1 MIKEYNVNIPRG
13 DKWARYMRNEAYN
26 DISLFKSSDTTTCEI
41 DLEGRSVEAAYKAY
55 LNKIKC
61 CPEFAGIVAI
71 TRNKRLYLLKGER

>member
-1 MIKEYNVNIPRG
+1 MIKEYYVNIPKS

-26 DISLFKSSDTTTCEI
+26 DIALFKCSDAMTCEI
-41 DLEGRSVEAAYKAY
+41 DLDGRSVEAAYKAY

-61 CPEFAGIVAI
+61 CPEFSDITAV